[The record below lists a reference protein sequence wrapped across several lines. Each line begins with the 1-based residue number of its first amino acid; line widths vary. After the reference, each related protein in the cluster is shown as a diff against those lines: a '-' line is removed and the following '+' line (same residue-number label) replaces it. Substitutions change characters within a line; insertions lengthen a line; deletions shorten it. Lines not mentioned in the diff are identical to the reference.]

1 MFKLELN
8 TALLLRTVV
17 VHISTYGGYYL
28 SIKKKNNYR
37 FSRKLLRQSL
47 DDCTKIIIVLLKTG
61 ISFL

>member
-28 SIKKKNNYR
+28 SIKKK
-37 FSRKLLRQSL
+37 K
-47 DDCTKIIIVLLKTG
+47 TIIDFHE
-61 ISFL
+61 SFYGRA